1 MAGAGEITI
10 IFHVVKAKV
19 RALNELMK
27 AERRNPPI
35 GSNHQLALEMTRVL
49 AAIGAVTAVTLSI
62 AGLLIV
68 DSISS
73 ISVAFAIFVA
83 VCLMLWWWHWQR
95 IPTLFNRKIVLLALL
110 AVEIRFIAG
119 WLFSPPADAP
129 PAILTGLVYVPLIL
143 FIVALFEGRRRGIF
157 IGMMSAAIMGAS
169 VVIGS
174 QRPEMQSIHFN
185 DWRLGIVISL
195 CLGAYTF
202 YLAKFSDQQRVLED
216 SVLQLTLLEREAN
229 TDKLTRLLNRRGLD
243 VIVTN
248 WTVSGRQFGILLLD
262 LDHFKQVNDTYGHDV
277 GDNALRIVSDTLR
290 ATARDDDI
298 LVRWGGEELMV
309 ITRSAEKAALTGF
322 GERLRRAVSQIN
334 DPDIPSITVSIG
346 VSRSSVG
353 EDFEKVIVVR
363 ADKALYTAKAS
374 GRNAVKALWATER

>member
-1 MAGAGEITI
+1 MTYAEETSVNFHRLTAKAGVLSEMVQG
-10 IFHVVKAKV
+10 
-19 RALNELMK
+19 
-27 AERRNPPI
+27 ERRNPPI

-49 AAIGAVTAVTLSI
+49 AAIGGVTAVVLSI
-62 AGLLIV
+62 AGLFIF
-68 DSISS
+68 DSVSS

-83 VCLMLWWWHWQR
+83 VCLLLWWWHWQR
-95 IPTLFNRKIVLLALL
+95 IPTRFNRRFILLALL
-110 AVEIRFIAG
+110 IIEGRFVAG
-119 WLFSPPADAP
+119 WLLSPPTDVP
-129 PAILTGLVYVPLIL
+129 PAVLTGLVYIPLVL

-202 YLAKFSDQQRVLED
+202 YLAKFSDQQRALED
-216 SVLQLTLLEREAN
+216 SALQLTLLEREAN

-248 WTVSGRQFGILLLD
+248 WTVAGQQFGILLLD
-262 LDHFKQVNDTYGHDV
+262 IDHFKQVNDTYGHDV
-277 GDNALRIVSDTLR
+277 GDKALRIISDTLR
-290 ATARDDDI
+290 ATARDDDV

-309 ITRSAEKAALTGF
+309 ITRSAEKTALTGF
-322 GERLRRAVSQIN
+322 AERLRRAVSEIN
-334 DPDIPSITVSIG
+334 DPNIPPITVSIG
-346 VSRSSVG
+346 VSRSAVG
-353 EDFEKVIVVR
+353 EDFEDIIVVR
-363 ADKALYTAKAS
+363 ADKALYAAKES
-374 GRNAVKALWATER
+374 GRNAVKTRWP

>member
-1 MAGAGEITI
+1 MAQTEETTVNL
-10 IFHVVKAKV
+10 HRLKAKAS
-19 RALNELMK
+19 ALSELTK
-27 AERRNPPI
+27 GERRNPPI

-49 AAIGAVTAVTLSI
+49 AAIGGVTAVTLSI
-62 AGLLIV
+62 AGLLIF

-73 ISVAFAIFVA
+73 ISVAFATVVA

-157 IGMMSAAIMGAS
+157 IGMMSAVIMGAS

-248 WTVSGRQFGILLLD
+248 WTVSGQQFGILLLD

-322 GERLRRAVSQIN
+322 GERLRQAVSQIN

>member
-1 MAGAGEITI
+1 
-10 IFHVVKAKV
+10 
-19 RALNELMK
+19 
-27 AERRNPPI
+27 
-35 GSNHQLALEMTRVL
+35 MTRVL
-49 AAIGAVTAVTLSI
+49 AAIGGVTAVTLSI
-62 AGLLIV
+62 AGLLIF

-73 ISVAFAIFVA
+73 ISVAFATVVA

-110 AVEIRFIAG
+110 AVEIRFISG

-248 WTVSGRQFGILLLD
+248 WTVSGQQFGILLLD

-322 GERLRRAVSQIN
+322 GERLRQAVSQIN

>member
-1 MAGAGEITI
+1 
-10 IFHVVKAKV
+10 
-19 RALNELMK
+19 
-27 AERRNPPI
+27 
-35 GSNHQLALEMTRVL
+35 MTRVL
-49 AAIGAVTAVTLSI
+49 AAIGGVTAVTLSI
-62 AGLLIV
+62 AGLLIF

-73 ISVAFAIFVA
+73 ISVAFATVVA

-110 AVEIRFIAG
+110 AVEVRFIAG

-243 VIVTN
+243 VIVTH
-248 WTVSGRQFGILLLD
+248 WTVSGQQFGILLLD

-322 GERLRRAVSQIN
+322 GERLRQAVSQIN